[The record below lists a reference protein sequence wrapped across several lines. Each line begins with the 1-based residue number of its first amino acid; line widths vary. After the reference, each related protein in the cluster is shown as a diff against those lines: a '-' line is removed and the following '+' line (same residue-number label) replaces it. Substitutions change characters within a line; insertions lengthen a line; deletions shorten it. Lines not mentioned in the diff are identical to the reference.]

1 MSISEETLMAYA
13 DGELDQTS
21 CAAVEEAMRV
31 DPIIASKVQQ
41 HRDLRTAVF
50 GAFAPVLEQAIPAR
64 IQTAAQQFAAETNN
78 EAKPIID
85 LSAARLE
92 RELQRKTAG
101 DQQAIIAANKAAK
114 KAANSPRWSWPEWGA
129 LAATLIV
136 GVMVGHS
143 EFMQTPLSGGSG
155 QQVAMLGKEGRL
167 VAQGKLATALS
178 EQLADASNAQV
189 ADKIALNSGVKI
201 GVSFVAND
209 GAYCRSFAIDGSEGL
224 ACRVGSE
231 WNIPLILE
239 QKNQQKT
246 GDYRQASSGTSS
258 VILDAI
264 DQRISGQTLDRVAE
278 QQAKKLGWK
287 R

>member
-78 EAKPIID
+78 EAKPVID
-85 LSAARLE
+85 LNAARLE
-92 RELQRKTAG
+92 RELQRKISA
-101 DQQAIIAANKAAK
+101 DQQLK
-114 KAANSPRWSWPEWGA
+114 KTENSPRWSWPEWGA

-143 EFMQTPLSGGSG
+143 EFMQSPLSGGSA

-178 EQLADASNAQV
+178 EQLADASSAQTT
-189 ADKIALNSGVKI
+189 DKNTLNRGLKI

-239 QKNQQKT
+239 QKKQQKT

-264 DQRISGQTLDRVAE
+264 DQRISGQTLDRAAE
-278 QQAKKLGWK
+278 QLAKKQGWT

>member
-21 CAAVEEAMRV
+21 CVAVEQAMHD

-41 HRDLRTAVF
+41 HRDLRTSIF
-50 GAFAPVLEQAIPAR
+50 GAYAPVLEQAIPVR
-64 IQTAAQQFAAETNN
+64 IQTAAQQLAAETKIDK
-78 EAKPIID
+78 KPVID
-85 LSAARLE
+85 LNAARLE
-92 RELQRKTAG
+92 RELQRKTVA
-101 DQQAIIAANKAAK
+101 DQQDSKAANKT
-114 KAANSPRWSWPEWGA
+114 ANSPRWSWPEWGA

-143 EFMQTPLSGGSG
+143 EFIQSPLLGASG

-178 EQLADASNAQV
+178 EQLADATSTQTT
-189 ADKIALNSGVKI
+189 DKNALNSGVKI
-201 GVSFVAND
+201 GVSFVSND

-224 ACRVGSE
+224 ACRAGSE

-239 QKNQQKT
+239 QKDQQKT
-246 GDYRQASSGTSS
+246 GDYRQAGSGTSS

-264 DQRISGQTLDRVAE
+264 DQRISGQTLDSAAE
-278 QQAKKLGWK
+278 QQAKKQGWK